1 MIGHVTIGGSDL
13 HKAKVFYL
21 ELLAELG
28 AKLNID
34 MNRIA
39 FIGTEDGATMLSLC
53 LPYNGESPL
62 PSKGNMIAL
71 TPGSKEAVNSLY
83 KRLLI

>member
-13 HKAKVFYL
+13 HKAKAFYL
-21 ELLAELG
+21 EQFG